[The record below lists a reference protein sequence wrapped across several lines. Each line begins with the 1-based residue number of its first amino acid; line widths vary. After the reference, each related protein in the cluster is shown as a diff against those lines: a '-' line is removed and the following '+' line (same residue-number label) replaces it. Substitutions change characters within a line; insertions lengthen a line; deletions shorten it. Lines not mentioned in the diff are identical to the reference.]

1 MGKIKRA
8 FEKKEELKTDIRW
21 LFEQSRGVYKYV
33 FCFFLISLVGMLFS
47 LVSPVASKFVVDS
60 VTGGEKTFRV
70 GYALIMLAATLV
82 SVIFG
87 AFSNVFS
94 SYVNEKFAFNVRA
107 RMFDRTQRGKW
118 KDITAFH
125 SGDMLA
131 RLTGDVNNV
140 ASNIIGL
147 LPGLLVT
154 GIQLVI
160 ILVIL
165 LRADP
170 VLALIGLI
178 VGPLGVV
185 AALVFKKPYQRC
197 QKVLRESQ
205 SEYYTFFQEVLG
217 NLDVVKAFQSE
228 EANNASFASF
238 RERRMKTVMKSAWL
252 GSAMSSVMRILYGVG
267 YVVAFCH
274 CAEKMGSDPTYTYGT
289 MTLFLS
295 LVSQLQGSVKS
306 LGGVIPAF
314 YSTLVSAK
322 RVREITEQSPEE
334 PADAFDIPFTAGV
347 SLRNVSF
354 AYDGENVLNDV
365 SFEAAPC
372 EKIAVTGA
380 SGAGKTT
387 LIRLLTALTEP
398 TEGTVEFLTEN
409 GRETASPATRRFISY
424 VPQGNTL
431 LTGSVRDN
439 LLLGDPGAD
448 DEKMWNALA
457 LAGADDFIRRDKRGL
472 DMPIKERSGGVSA
485 GQAQRICIA
494 RALLRDRPVMILDE
508 ATAALDE
515 ETERRIFE
523 NLSKDEN
530 RTYFIITHRSS
541 MLRYCTARLA
551 IDGEGRA
558 EYHKN
563 TEKI

>member
-1 MGKIKRA
+1 MNKIKRA
-8 FEKKEELKTDIRW
+8 FEKRDELKTDLLW
-21 LFEQSRGVYKYV
+21 LFEQSRGVYKYIL
-33 FCFFLISLVGMLFS
+33 CFFLISLAGMLFS
-47 LVSPVASKFVVDS
+47 MVSPVASKYVVDS
-60 VTGGEKTFRV
+60 VTGGERGFDMR
-70 GYALIMLAATLV
+70 YAAVMLAATLI

-87 AFSNVFS
+87 AFSSIFS

-107 RMFDRTQRGKW
+107 KMFDRTQRGQW
-118 KDITAFH
+118 KAITSFH

-131 RLTGDVNNV
+131 RLTGDVNTI

-154 GIQLVI
+154 TLQLCI

-165 LRADP
+165 LRVDP

-178 VGPLGVV
+178 VGPLGVIS
-185 AALVFKKPYQRC
+185 AFFFKKPYQRC

-205 SEYYTFFQEVLG
+205 SEYYTFFQEMLG
-217 NLDVVKAFQSE
+217 NLDVVKTFQAE
-228 EANNASFASF
+228 NANNASFASF
-238 RERRMKTVMKSAWL
+238 RERRMQTVMQSARL
-252 GSAMSSVMRILYGVG
+252 GAAMSSVMRILYGAG
-267 YVVAFCH
+267 YVLAFCW
-274 CAEKMGSDPTYTYGT
+274 CAGKMGSNPTYTYGT

-295 LVSQLQGSVKS
+295 LVSLLQGAIKS

-314 YSTLVSAK
+314 YSTLVSAR
-322 RVREITEQSPEE
+322 RVREITGQFPEQPGKEE
-334 PADAFDIPFTAGV
+334 SIPAFAGV
-347 SLRNVSF
+347 SLQNVSF
-354 AYDGENVLNDV
+354 AYDGANVLNNV
-365 SFEAAPC
+365 SFEASAC

-387 LIRLLTALTEP
+387 LIRLLAALTEP
-398 TEGTVEFLTEN
+398 DSGTVEFITEQ
-409 GRETASPATRRFISY
+409 GREKAAPATRRLISY

-439 LLLGDPGAD
+439 LLLGDPAAD

-457 LAGADDFIRRDKRGL
+457 LAGAEEFIRRDERGL

-494 RALLRDRPVMILDE
+494 RALLRDRPVMIFDE

-523 NLSKDEN
+523 NLAADKN
-530 RTYFIITHRSS
+530 KTYFIITHRSS

-551 IDGEGRA
+551 IDGEGHAQYTRL
-558 EYHKN
+558 
-563 TEKI
+563 